1 MGCAPSL
8 QAGYILTTTYY
19 SVTFKT
25 AIFSFTHSLL
35 NCCIFAPQVVLC
47 DSSIASMEFKEYQ
60 KVGLMKK
67 KVMII
72 FLLTFLVF
80 GHKNTTVIA
89 MNKNKMVMLSQTQ
102 QKPQQQ
108 QQQQEEEER
117 QEQSLKHSVEVFFSS
132 KRRVP
137 NASDPLHNRWCFK
150 FWFNSFSFQ
159 IWTGELVYK
168 IPLTYTLQ
176 PMLRV

>member
-60 KVGLMKK
+60 KVGLMK

-137 NASDPLHNRWCFK
+137 NASDPLHNR
-150 FWFNSFSFQ
+150 
-159 IWTGELVYK
+159 
-168 IPLTYTLQ
+168 
-176 PMLRV
+176 